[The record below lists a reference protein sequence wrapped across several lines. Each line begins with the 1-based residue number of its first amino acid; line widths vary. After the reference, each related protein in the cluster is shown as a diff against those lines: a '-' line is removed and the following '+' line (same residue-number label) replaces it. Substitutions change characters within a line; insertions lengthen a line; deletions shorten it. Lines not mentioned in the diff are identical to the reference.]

1 MTNSNPLVKHFRQ
14 PAIYLRLPSQG
25 QYWPENAITLPVT
38 GELPVYPMTTKDE
51 ITLRTPDALINGT
64 GVVSVIESCIP
75 SIVDPWAMPSIDVD
89 ACLIAIRIAS
99 YGNDMKISATCPNCK
114 SVSDHEI
121 DLANALDQITVPDF
135 NRPVEEKDLT
145 IKLKPQNYFSVNRT
159 NNVAYEEQ
167 RILSVLNNTDMSV
180 EEKELN
186 IKQITDKLV
195 DLNTENLASS
205 TEYILMSDGTKVTDR
220 EFIKEFYV
228 NTSSQLI
235 RNVQERLTTIA
246 SAAGLQPYQNV
257 CEECSHKFTTEVT
270 FDYANFFGLGS

>member
-1 MTNSNPLVKHFRQ
+1 MTNSNPLAKHFRQ

-51 ITLRTPDALINGT
+51 ITLRTPDALINGS

-99 YGNDMKISATCPNCK
+99 YGNDMKVSVTCPECK
-114 SVSDHEI
+114 SISDHEI
-121 DLANALDQITVPDF
+121 DLANALDQISVPNF
-135 NRPVEEKDLT
+135 NIPVEEKDLT

-159 NNVAYEEQ
+159 NTVAYEEQ
-167 RILSVLNNTDMSV
+167 RILAVLNNTDMPI

-186 IKQITDKLV
+186 IKEITNKLV

-205 TEYILMSDGTKVTDR
+205 TEYILMSDGTRVADH
-220 EFIKEFYV
+220 EFIKEFYA

-235 RNVQERLTTIA
+235 RNVQDRLV
-246 SAAGLQPYQNV
+246 AAAKESGLKPYQNV
-257 CEECSHKFTTEVT
+257 CSECSHEFTSEVT